1 MNLEEILKSNG
12 TGLLEGLC
20 RIHNRKLDFDEEPKQ
35 FSSEFE
41 VDFSL
46 GAQSLGM
53 YKIEVTATSFEEKL
67 WTGEI
72 KLDKGESIYLEI
84 NYSKDPD
91 LGRFYAVLL

>member
-20 RIHNRKLDFDEEPKQ
+20 RIHDRELDFDEDPGS

-41 VDFSL
+41 IDFSL
-46 GAQSLGM
+46 GAQPLGM
-53 YKIEVTATSFEEKL
+53 YKIQVTATSFDEKL

-72 KLDKGESIYLEI
+72 KLEKGESIYLEI
-84 NYSKDPD
+84 DYSKDPD
-91 LGRFYAVLL
+91 LGRFYAILM